1 MKSYYTFF
9 DAYERAQ
16 NYINRGVAPE
26 INKTNIQNLELNY
39 PEFFETYKNDKENN
53 TKSDDRLTPEEEARI
68 ADEKAKVAETQA
80 KAAAAAERLKEERKT
95 NPWAG
100 TGADAPGGY
109 FP

>member
-16 NYINRGVAPE
+16 NYINRGVALE
-26 INKTNIQNLELNY
+26 RNKKNIQDLEINY

-53 TKSDDRLTPEEEARI
+53 TKSNDRLTPEEEARI
-68 ADEKAKVAETQA
+68 ADEKA

-100 TGADAPGGY
+100 TGAVSPGGY
-109 FP
+109 IL